1 MSYVKFLKK
10 NYVNESIRFYG
21 FNGEIAQEVFEQN
34 IPLTIKQ
41 GYFITLN
48 DSYENRI
55 FVLRNNVQLEAFQT
69 LRPKTL
75 KISLKLT
82 NSPSF

>member
-1 MSYVKFLKK
+1 MSYVKIFKK
-10 NYVNESIRFYG
+10 KLRQWINSLLRIQQ
-21 FNGEIAQEVFEQN
+21 IAQEVFDQN

-82 NSPSF
+82 NYPSF